1 MKASQWVTGARERA
15 GRVMRLIAEVRGWAE
30 RTIFWRVWERM
41 LENEFIDR
49 GIALAAKAFVS
60 FFPAVIVV
68 AAFAPPS
75 VRAAIAGTLARRS
88 GLSGPGLDIFRS
100 AFATASSIRR
110 ATGVLGLVFTVY
122 YINSF
127 TSALQRAYIRAWRR
141 PPSSL
146 VYGYALG
153 ATWLVGILAYFTL
166 IGGMRAAFGRGP
178 GLVPF
183 AVLALAAA

>member
-1 MKASQWVTGARERA
+1 
-15 GRVMRLIAEVRGWAE
+15 
-30 RTIFWRVWERM
+30 M

-49 GIALAAKAFVS
+49 GVALAARAFVS

-68 AAFAPPS
+68 AAFAPPA
-75 VRAAIAGTLARRS
+75 VREAIGVALARRS
-88 GLSGPGLDIFRS
+88 GLSGPGLATFHS
-100 AFATASSIRR
+100 AFATADSVRR

-153 ATWLVGILAYFTL
+153 ATWLVAILAYF
-166 IGGMRAAFGRGP
+166 
-178 GLVPF
+178 
-183 AVLALAAA
+183 